1 MRETRKV
8 CYLLI
13 VECGEFSL
21 AVMSIVIGGSVQGLI
36 PVLMS
41 KFQKTANC
49 FNNSIKMMMLI
60 MTMIIFMLTLFQEG
74 AT

>member
-1 MRETRKV
+1 MQR
-8 CYLLI
+8 
-13 VECGEFSL
+13 
-21 AVMSIVIGGSVQGLI
+21 LI

-41 KFQKTANC
+41 KFEKPANC

-60 MTMIIFMLTLFQEG
+60 MTMIILMLTLFHEG